1 MIPLYTELLLYPKVI
16 LASPKPAFASAVL
29 SFTDIGGRSASSLAA
44 RHTNFK
50 VHVAFRLDFGRELP
64 EERAR
69 FALFPWLNSL
79 GCSAATE
86 ADRQATGEGFVFCC
100 TFLVLSKNKK
110 NYNNKYIQAEPSQ
123 QPIQTN
129 LTTESSDIIIK

>member
-1 MIPLYTELLLYPKVI
+1 MIPLYTELLLNPKVI
-16 LASPKPAFASAVL
+16 LASPKPAFANAVL
-29 SFTDIGGRSASSLAA
+29 SFTDIGGRSALAA

-79 GCSAATE
+79 RCSAATE